1 MEKKIYNKPIITIK
15 ELMVEDILS
24 VSFLSEGE
32 HDICGDD
39 YDAIL

>member
-1 MEKKIYNKPIITIK
+1 MEKKIYYKPIITIK

-24 VSFLSEGE
+24 VSFVDGE
-32 HDICGDD
+32 NDICGED